1 MKGPLMPLNS
11 KLFLDFDADYTSPL
25 DLSTSENALS
35 FTRQIN
41 LATGTGAGQADKIW
55 HDERTLTASATENL
69 DLAGTL
75 VDAFGATL
83 TFARIKG
90 LIVYASPAN
99 TNNVLVGGAASNGF
113 INWVSDTTDVVVVRP
128 GGLFCLFAPD
138 ATAYAVTATT
148 GDLLKMTNSGGTT
161 GVTYDAVIIGSSA

>member
-1 MKGPLMPLNS
+1 MPLTS
-11 KLFLDFDADYTSPL
+11 RLLLDFDADYTSAL
-25 DLSTSENALS
+25 DLSTTENNLC

-41 LATGTGAGQADKIW
+41 LATGTGANQADKIF

-69 DLAGTL
+69 DLSGTL
-75 VDAFGATL
+75 TDAFGATL
-83 TFARIKG
+83 IFARIKG

-128 GGLFCLFAPD
+128 GGLFALFAPD
-138 ATAYAVTATT
+138 ATAYAVTAAT
-148 GDLLKMTNSGGTT
+148 GDLLKVTNSAGTT
-161 GVTYDAVIIGSSA
+161 GVTYQIVVVGSSA